1 MNTFPSIDESF
12 DRLRRAGWS
21 VGDIVAGSGWPV
33 CGSNGEN
40 LLEARGRTQTVAGW
54 RACEQARA
62 LGILAAYRRRRRC
75 A

>member
-1 MNTFPSIDESF
+1 VNTFPSIDESF

-21 VGDIVAGSGWPV
+21 VGDVADGSGWRV

-54 RACEQARA
+54 RACEPARA
-62 LGILAAYRRRRRC
+62 LGTLAGAED
-75 A
+75 AG

>member
-21 VGDIVAGSGWPV
+21 VGDVADGSGWPV

-54 RACEQARA
+54 RACEPARA
-62 LGILAAYRRRRRC
+62 LGTLAGAED
-75 A
+75 AG